1 MLAHKSCMSG
11 ALRFCQGI
19 PRIQDT
25 WYRSQMTF
33 PSSHGAY
40 THQLWFYCSLPAPPG
55 GFDTLSRGPTYLTDP
70 TQIPG
75 LEPFLD
81 LEPFF
86 LDFSSRS
93 RVRRSVDPHA
103 LIRLVFSQVG
113 TRPTAPQK
121 WDTNFF
127 GQPYG
132 CPQLGIP
139 ALLGLYRSG
148 QTDSKKVGRT
158 QTFLDGI
165 TASCQPGRFPLETT
179 HCCCTGQPSKEWMD
193 LLLRQSVSQG
203 LEF

>member
-1 MLAHKSCMSG
+1 M
-11 ALRFCQGI
+11 
-19 PRIQDT
+19 
-25 WYRSQMTF
+25 
-33 PSSHGAY
+33 
-40 THQLWFYCSLPAPPG
+40 
-55 GFDTLSRGPTYLTDP
+55 
-70 TQIPG
+70 
-75 LEPFLD
+75 
-81 LEPFF
+81 
-86 LDFSSRS
+86 
-93 RVRRSVDPHA
+93 DPHA

-165 TASCQPGRFPLETT
+165 TASCQPGRFPFGNHPLVVVQANFQGVDGPTPKTVSEPGLGVLTSFN
-179 HCCCTGQPSKEWMD
+179 CLRRAPPPRAKQASMDVQFVNAPSAGPTLPSARKK
-193 LLLRQSVSQG
+193 V
-203 LEF
+203 